1 MGRESELASD
11 VQPWILRQSARR
23 VGQDRSLLVPTR
35 VLRSAAPRPPPRLQ
49 DVHAPPAWRL
59 VRAVQQPRLRLPLH
73 LLSGAVASVA
83 RANAQASP
91 IRSVKRD
98 SRGAPRLGLMLADC
112 EIYKSLECCEKCYSV
127 EKICEIS
134 LTA

>member
-49 DVHAPPAWRL
+49 DVHAPPARRL

-91 IRSVKRD
+91 IRSAKRD
-98 SRGAPRLGLMLADC
+98 SRGAPRLGLMADC
-112 EIYKSLECCEKCYSV
+112 EI
-127 EKICEIS
+127 
-134 LTA
+134 